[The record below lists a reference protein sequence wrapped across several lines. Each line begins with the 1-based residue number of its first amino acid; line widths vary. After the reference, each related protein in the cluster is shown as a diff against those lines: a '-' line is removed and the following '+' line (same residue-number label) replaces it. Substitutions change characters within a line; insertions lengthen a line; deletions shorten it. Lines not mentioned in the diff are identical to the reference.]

1 MPYPPE
7 IVQPARDEL
16 TRAGF
21 TPLLTAEAVEAEL
34 AKDGTLLVVVNS
46 VCGCA
51 AGSARPGAVR
61 AVSAPG
67 PRPQRLAAVFAGEDV
82 EAVNRVR
89 RQLEGFPPSSPS
101 IALFV
106 DGDPVFLMERRHIE
120 GLRPEDVA
128 TALATPSPPT
138 AETRVHEGPSLA

>member
-21 TPLLTAEAVEAEL
+21 TPLLTAGEVEAEL
-34 AKDGTLLVVVNS
+34 ARDGTLLVVVNS

-51 AGSARPGAVR
+51 AGSARPGAVK
-61 AVSAPG
+61 AVTGQG
-67 PRPQRLAAVFAGEDV
+67 PKPQRLAAVFAGEDM

-89 RQLEGFPPSSPS
+89 QQLEGFPPSSPS

-120 GLRPEDVA
+120 GLPPEAVA
-128 TALATPSPPT
+128 TALADAFAT
-138 AETRVHEGPSLA
+138 HC

>member
-1 MPYPPE
+1 MPNPPE
-7 IVQPARDEL
+7 IVQPAREEL

-21 TPLLTAEAVEAEL
+21 TPLLTAGEVEAEL

-51 AGSARPGAVR
+51 AGSARPGAVK
-61 AVSAPG
+61 AVAGPG
-67 PRPQRLAAVFAGEDV
+67 PRPRRLASVFAGEDV
-82 EAVNRVR
+82 DAVNRVR

-120 GLRPEDVA
+120 GLGPDDVA
-128 TALATPSPPT
+128 TALASAFAT
-138 AETRVHEGPSLA
+138 HC

>member
-16 TRAGF
+16 TWAGF
-21 TPLLTAEAVEAEL
+21 AELRTAGAVEAEL

-51 AGSARPGAVR
+51 AGSARPGAVK
-61 AVSAPG
+61 AVSGPG
-67 PRPQRLAAVFAGEDV
+67 PKPQRLASVFAGEDL
-82 EAVNRVR
+82 EAVARVR

-101 IALFV
+101 IVLFL
-106 DGDPVFLMERRHIE
+106 DGDPVFLMERRHLE
-120 GLRPEDVA
+120 GLRPDDVA
-128 TALATPSPPT
+128 SALASAFATHC
-138 AETRVHEGPSLA
+138 A

>member
-7 IVQPARDEL
+7 LVQPAREEL
-16 TRAGF
+16 SRAGF
-21 TPLLTAEAVEAEL
+21 AQLLTEGEVEAEL
-34 AKDGTLLVVVNS
+34 AKDGPLLVVVNS

-51 AGSARPGAVR
+51 AGVARPGAVQ

-67 PRPQRLAAVFAGEDV
+67 PKPQRLATVFAGEDV
-82 EAVNRVR
+82 GAVARVR
-89 RQLEGFPPSSPS
+89 RQLEGFPPSSPA

-128 TALATPSPPT
+128 AALAAAFAT
-138 AETRVHEGPSLA
+138 HC

>member
-21 TPLLTAEAVEAEL
+21 TPLLTAGEVEAEL
-34 AKDGTLLVVVNS
+34 EKDGTLLVVVNS

-51 AGSARPGAVR
+51 AGSARPGAVK
-61 AVSAPG
+61 AVSGPG
-67 PRPQRLAAVFAGEDV
+67 PRPRRLASVFAGEDV
-82 EAVNRVR
+82 DAVHRVR

-120 GLRPEDVA
+120 GLGPEEVA
-128 TALATPSPPT
+128 SALANAFAT
-138 AETRVHEGPSLA
+138 HC

>member
-16 TRAGF
+16 TWAGF
-21 TPLLTAEAVEAEL
+21 AELRTADAVETEL
-34 AKDGTLLVVVNS
+34 ARDGTLLVVLNS

-51 AGSARPGAVR
+51 AGIARPGAVK
-61 AVSAPG
+61 ALSGPG
-67 PRPQRLAAVFAGEDV
+67 PKPGRLATVFAGEDL
-82 EAVNRVR
+82 EAVARLR

-106 DGDPVFLMERRHIE
+106 DGEPVFLMERRHIE

-128 TALATPSPPT
+128 TALAS
-138 AETRVHEGPSLA
+138 AFAAHC

>member
-21 TPLLTAEAVEAEL
+21 APLLTAGAVEEAL
-34 AKDGTLLVVVNS
+34 AQDGTLLVVVNS

-61 AVSAPG
+61 AVSSPG
-67 PRPQRLAAVFAGEDV
+67 PKPQRLASVFAGEDL
-82 EAVNRVR
+82 EAVARVR
-89 RQLEGFPPSSPS
+89 ERLEGFPPSSPA

-128 TALATPSPPT
+128 TALAAAFATHC
-138 AETRVHEGPSLA
+138 A

>member
-7 IVQPARDEL
+7 IVQPAREEL
-16 TRAGF
+16 TWAGF
-21 TPLLTAEAVEAEL
+21 AQLHTVEAVEAEL
-34 AKDGTLLVVVNS
+34 AKDGSLLVIVNS

-61 AVSAPG
+61 AVSGPG
-67 PRPQRLAAVFAGEDV
+67 PKPQRLATVFAGEDV
-82 EAVNRVR
+82 EAVGRVR

-128 TALATPSPPT
+128 AALAKAFAT
-138 AETRVHEGPSLA
+138 HC

>member
-16 TRAGF
+16 TLAGF

-34 AKDGTLLVVVNS
+34 AKEGSLLVVVNS

-61 AVSAPG
+61 AVSSPG
-67 PRPQRLAAVFAGEDV
+67 PRPQRLATVFAGEDV
-82 EAVNRVR
+82 EAVSRVR
-89 RQLEGFPPSSPS
+89 RQLEGFQPSSPS

-120 GLRPEDVA
+120 GLPPEAVA
-128 TALATPSPPT
+128 KALSNAF
-138 AETRVHEGPSLA
+138 AIHC

>member
-16 TRAGF
+16 TWAGF
-21 TPLLTAEAVEAEL
+21 APLLTADAVEAEL

-51 AGSARPGAVR
+51 AGIARPGAVL
-61 AVSAPG
+61 AGTAPG
-67 PRPQRLAAVFAGEDV
+67 PKPQRLATVFAGEDV
-82 EAVNRVR
+82 EAVARVR
-89 RQLEGFPPSSPS
+89 QQLEGFPPSSPS
-101 IALFV
+101 IVLFV

-128 TALATPSPPT
+128 AALAS
-138 AETRVHEGPSLA
+138 AFAIHC

>member
-21 TPLLTAEAVEAEL
+21 AQLLTAEAVDAEL
-34 AKDGTLLVVVNS
+34 AKDGSLLVVVNS

-51 AGSARPGAVR
+51 AGSARPGAVK
-61 AVSAPG
+61 AVSGPG
-67 PRPQRLAAVFAGEDV
+67 PKPRRLATVFAGEDV
-82 EAVNRVR
+82 EAVGRVR

-128 TALATPSPPT
+128 AALAS
-138 AETRVHEGPSLA
+138 AFAAHC

>member
-21 TPLLTAEAVEAEL
+21 APLLTAEAVEGAL
-34 AKDGTLLVVVNS
+34 AQEGTLLVVVNS

-51 AGSARPGAVR
+51 AGSARPGVVM

-67 PRPQRLAAVFAGEDV
+67 PKPQRLASVFAGEDR
-82 EAVNRVR
+82 EAVARVR
-89 RQLEGFPPSSPS
+89 EQLEGFPPSSPA

-106 DGDPVFLMERRHIE
+106 DGDLAFLMERRHIE
-120 GLRPEDVA
+120 GHGPDEIA
-128 TALATPSPPT
+128 TALANAFAT
-138 AETRVHEGPSLA
+138 HC

>member
-7 IVQPARDEL
+7 IVQPAREEL

-21 TPLLTAEAVEAEL
+21 TQLRTAAEVEAEL

-51 AGSARPGAVR
+51 AGAARPGAVS
-61 AVSAPG
+61 AVCGPG
-67 PRPQRLAAVFAGEDV
+67 RRPARLASVFAGEDV
-82 EAVNRVR
+82 EAVERVR
-89 RQLEGFPPSSPS
+89 RQLEGFPPSSPC

-120 GLRPEDVA
+120 GLGPAEVA
-128 TALATPSPPT
+128 SVLTGAFA
-138 AETRVHEGPSLA
+138 AHC

>member
-16 TRAGF
+16 TWAGF
-21 TPLLTAEAVEAEL
+21 AQLLTVEAVEAEL
-34 AKDGTLLVVVNS
+34 AKDGTLLVIVNS

-51 AGSARPGAVR
+51 AGAARPGAVR
-61 AVSAPG
+61 AVSGAG
-67 PRPQRLAAVFAGEDV
+67 PKPQRLATVFAGEDV
-82 EAVNRVR
+82 EAVGRVR

-128 TALATPSPPT
+128 AALASAFAT
-138 AETRVHEGPSLA
+138 HC